1 MADKKK
7 AAGRA
12 KTRGEEPE
20 LDLDDLDEQLK
31 KGRAELP
38 RQKEAD
44 IDELYTLSNI
54 EKFMM
59 GEITWAE
66 LQGITVGEAYNI
78 AEYGYALYQ
87 EGRFHDAR
95 TVFEGLVICNP
106 YDSYFHNMLGATYQQ
121 LDMKDE
127 AVEQFSFAI
136 EMDAENL
143 HAYINRAELLLKNG
157 EFERALTDLK
167 RAVALDPEGK
177 DPAGLRARALA
188 VAAANALDAL
198 RDIMNDSQKAAGKQ
212 GK

>member
-7 AAGRA
+7 PAAKGKSRA
-12 KTRGEEPE
+12 EEPE
-20 LDLDDLDEQLK
+20 LDLDDLDEQIE
-31 KGRAELP
+31 KGQAELP
-38 RQKEAD
+38 RQTEAD

-66 LQGITVGEAYNI
+66 LQGITVEEAYNI

-95 TVFEGLVICNP
+95 TVFEGLVLCNP

-121 LDMKDE
+121 LDLKDE
-127 AVEQFSFAI
+127 AVEQFSLAI
-136 EMDAENL
+136 DMDAENL

-177 DPAGLRARALA
+177 DAAGLRARALMA
-188 VAAANALDAL
+188 AAANALDAL
-198 RDIMNDSQKAAGKQ
+198 RDIMNESKKTTGKK